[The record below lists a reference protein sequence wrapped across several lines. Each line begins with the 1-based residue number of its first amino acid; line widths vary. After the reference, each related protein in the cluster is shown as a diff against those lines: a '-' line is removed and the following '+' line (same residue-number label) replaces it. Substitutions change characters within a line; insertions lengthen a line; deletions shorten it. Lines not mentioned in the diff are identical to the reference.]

1 MYGTRAG
8 TLSDVLCVCHQW
20 YQHNWEKF
28 HFLKKP
34 SASCFH
40 SSGVNE
46 LSLPLINIFLAH
58 SITFFSDHYRVIFSD
73 TSESR
78 WQLTW
83 GSDPRASCS
92 RCVVSRNDYGPS
104 SIFHHIFY
112 LDYRGFL
119 EGSRIFFSELNLEL
133 IIDAKLTCL
142 SGCNFGLLKMAMCLP
157 SMVPTEFRKVPLLEE
172 TICQLRC
179 TLAPLS
185 HLSRPLMSWL
195 MIICCWNTSWWVI
208 AATFC
213 GLSLMREQLLKLIC
227 SLLCFHMK

>member
-40 SSGVNE
+40 SSGVKE
-46 LSLPLINIFLAH
+46 LSLPLVNIFLAH

-119 EGSRIFFSELNLEL
+119 EGSRIFLSELV
-133 IIDAKLTCL
+133 IYTKLARL
-142 SGCNFGLLKMAMCLP
+142 SGCSLGLLKM
-157 SMVPTEFRKVPLLEE
+157 R
-172 TICQLRC
+172 R
-179 TLAPLS
+179 TLAPLF
-185 HLSRPLMSWL
+185 P
-195 MIICCWNTSWWVI
+195 
-208 AATFC
+208 
-213 GLSLMREQLLKLIC
+213 
-227 SLLCFHMK
+227 